1 MVTWVTFPTMHQSSN
16 IRARCDLGFT
26 MVELLVVVAILA
38 VLASLAGPSF
48 SDMMQKNRLSAAAAA
63 MQKSLSLARSEAI
76 RRGIDARVT
85 VAATTTAGAWAN
97 GWVVF
102 ADKTANAN
110 GGVAPTADTSG
121 ATAMTRL
128 EIVGPL
134 KAPISFAQTGSL
146 DYFMFNGQGRIVDVN
161 GGPGNRSFY
170 FFDGNS
176 ERYCLVINTA
186 GRVRTERVSAG
197 TACPTA

>member
-1 MVTWVTFPTMHQSSN
+1 
-16 IRARCDLGFT
+16 